1 MNTNIIDIEG
11 RKPNANNVLAN
22 LPPADQ
28 AQIKAWLQNHSF
40 TATVAKINAP
50 RPEGLGL
57 NVHYTSV
64 RNYYLDHVQL
74 EQLIEQEADRDQV
87 QDITTLSAKIPYM
100 DAVAIRLEKRLFELT
115 LNPETPIK
123 EIERVLR
130 MVMRI
135 HTLKLKRDQLALER
149 QRIQAK
155 ASSCRPSPPTRRP
168 DPESNPNETTS
179 TIPADIQALFDE
191 IQSQTAPFPPQT
203 KHSTPSKP
211 PVNKEKQELSSFPK
225 PQPVPTGI
233 NPTKP
238 SPIVLNN
245 PNLPLP
251 SIKPAIKN

>member
-11 RKPNANNVLAN
+11 RKPNANNVLAS

-28 AQIKAWLQNHSF
+28 AQIKVWLQNHSF

-64 RNYYLDHVQL
+64 RNYYLDYLQL

-87 QDITTLSAKIPYM
+87 QDITALSAKIPYM

-149 QRIQAK
+149 QRIEAK
-155 ASSCRPSPPTRRP
+155 TEAGTQSRPQRPKHDSVASSSEAEDLRS
-168 DPESNPNETTS
+168 
-179 TIPADIQALFDE
+179 LFAE
-191 IQSQTAPFPPQT
+191 IQSLTSEAAAP
-203 KHSTPSKP
+203 SNP

-225 PQPVPTGI
+225 PQTPPTAG
-233 NPTKP
+233 KP
-238 SPIVLNN
+238 NTSR
-245 PNLPLP
+245 
-251 SIKPAIKN
+251 

>member
-28 AQIKAWLQNHSF
+28 DQIKAWLQNHSF

-50 RPEGLGL
+50 RPDGLGL

-87 QDITTLSAKIPYM
+87 QDITALSAKIPYM

-149 QRIQAK
+149 QRIEAK
-155 ASSCRPSPPTRRP
+155 AETGTQSSHQSPKHDSAPAA
-168 DPESNPNETTS
+168 DASNAAEDLRS
-179 TIPADIQALFDE
+179 LFAE
-191 IQSQTAPFPPQT
+191 IQSLTSEAAA
-203 KHSTPSKP
+203 PSKT

-225 PQPVPTGI
+225 PQPAPTAI
-233 NPTKP
+233 NPIKR
-238 SPIVLNN
+238 SPVVLNM
-245 PNLPLP
+245 PNIPLP
-251 SIKPAIKN
+251 SIKPAIKQ

>member
-22 LPPADQ
+22 LPPTDQ
-28 AQIKAWLQNHSF
+28 AQIKVWLQNHSF

-87 QDITTLSAKIPYM
+87 QDITALSAKIPYM

-149 QRIQAK
+149 QRIEAK

-168 DPESNPNETTS
+168 ERESHSAEAPTTTPEDLRS
-179 TIPADIQALFDE
+179 IFAE
-191 IQSQTAPFPPQT
+191 IQSLTSEAAA
-203 KHSTPSKP
+203 PSKP

-251 SIKPAIKN
+251 SIKPVIKK

>member
-1 MNTNIIDIEG
+1 MNTNSINVEG

-149 QRIQAK
+149 QRIEAK
-155 ASSCRPSPPTRRP
+155 AEAGTQSRPQRPKHDSASATDRSSEAEDLRS
-168 DPESNPNETTS
+168 
-179 TIPADIQALFDE
+179 LFAE
-191 IQSQTAPFPPQT
+191 IQSLTSEAAAP
-203 KHSTPSKP
+203 SNP

-225 PQPVPTGI
+225 PQPAPTAI

-238 SPIVLNN
+238 ISVVLNN
-245 PNLPLP
+245 PNLPFP
-251 SIKPAIKN
+251 SIKPIIKK

>member
-1 MNTNIIDIEG
+1 MNTNIIDIAG

-74 EQLIEQEADRDQV
+74 EQLIEQEADRDHV
-87 QDITTLSAKIPYM
+87 QDITALSAKIPYM

-149 QRIQAK
+149 QRIEAK

-168 DPESNPNETTS
+168 ERESHPAEATTTPEDLRS
-179 TIPADIQALFDE
+179 LFAE
-191 IQSQTAPFPPQT
+191 IQSLTSEVA
-203 KHSTPSKP
+203 TPSKP
-211 PVNKEKQELSSFPK
+211 PVNKENQELSSFPK
-225 PQPVPTGI
+225 PQP
-233 NPTKP
+233 TKP
-238 SPIVLNN
+238 GPVVLNN

-251 SIKPAIKN
+251 SIKPIIKK